1 MLNNVH
7 IDIIKS
13 TIPLLES
20 AGPALTTHF
29 YQRMFS
35 HNPELK
41 DIFNMTHQ
49 QTGRQGVALFEA
61 IAAYAKNIENLA
73 ALQGAVERIA
83 QKHTSF
89 NIQPEHYQIVGHH
102 LIETL
107 RELATEA
114 FTPEVEE
121 AWTAAYLF
129 LAQIFIDRE
138 GELYLQR
145 KLAVGG
151 WEAARTFVVEQ
162 KIVESDLV
170 KSFVFKPKDNGPVLD
185 YVPGQYIGIEVKP
198 EGASNNE
205 IRQYSLSDTPNGETY
220 RISVK
225 CEGEGGQFSGLV
237 SNHLHNSVEV
247 GDEVK
252 LYAPAGDFFYQER
265 QKPVTLISAGVGVTP
280 MQSMLEYLSKQQK
293 NEPVLYLHACEKVE
307 QHSFTQRVSDIVA
320 DKGWSAKTWYMSKPS
335 TDCENVLE
343 GQMNLSQVSEAAGF
357 EDSDFYICGP
367 VGFMKNIVEQLD
379 ALNIDRSR
387 VHYEV
392 FGPHSQF

>member
-7 IDIIKS
+7 IEIIKS

-138 GELYLQR
+138 GELYFQR
-145 KLAVGG
+145 KMAIGG

-198 EGASNNE
+198 DGASNNE

-225 CEGEGGQFSGLV
+225 REGEGGQFSGLV

-280 MQSMLEYLSKQQK
+280 MQSMLEYLGKQQK
-293 NEPVLYLHACEKVE
+293 QEPVLYLHACEKVE
-307 QHSFTQRVSDIVA
+307 QHSFTQRVSDIVT
-320 DKGWSAKTWYMSKPS
+320 DKGWSAKTWYMNKPS
-335 TDCENVLE
+335 TDCKNVLE
-343 GQMNLSQVSEAAGF
+343 GQMNLSQVSESAGF